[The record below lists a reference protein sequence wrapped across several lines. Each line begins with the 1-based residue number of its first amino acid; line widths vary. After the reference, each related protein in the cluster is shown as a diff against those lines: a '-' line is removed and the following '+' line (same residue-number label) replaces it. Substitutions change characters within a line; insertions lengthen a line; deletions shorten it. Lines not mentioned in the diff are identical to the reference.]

1 MQCSKCG
8 MNAVFFQEYSGLYLC
23 RQHFDTDVET
33 KAKHEIR
40 SRQWMAHGDHIAVA
54 LSGDAV
60 SSALLFFLKKL
71 TSDRRDI
78 RISAI
83 TIEEGIAG
91 YHCAGAARQIA
102 EYLDTECIMGSFKE
116 TFGMTYDEI
125 SRTKGLAISCTCC
138 HVLRDFLLNRIA
150 LEHGVTKLAFGYTL
164 DDTAVSVLRNV
175 LRGSPEILANPG
187 RDIRGK
193 LPRIAPFIAVPE
205 KEVALYADLHVNGY
219 IQSLCP
225 YYNKPFEDDIHA
237 LLDDFTHRHPGT
249 KYALLGLEKNLSGM
263 CGSKDSSIHSGEHCS
278 NIADGICESCRIMNE
293 GISDGT

>member
-1 MQCSKCG
+1 

-40 SRQWMAHGDHIAVA
+40 NRQWITNGDHIAVA

-71 TSDRRDI
+71 TLNRRDI

-102 EYLDTECIMGSFKE
+102 ECFDTECIVGSFKE
-116 TFGMTYDEI
+116 TFGTTYDEI
-125 SRTKGLAISCTCC
+125 ACAKGLAISCTCC
-138 HVLRDFLLNRIA
+138 QVRRDFLLNRIA
-150 LEHGVTKLAFGYTL
+150 LEHGITKLAFGYTL
-164 DDTAVSVLRNV
+164 DDAALSVLKNV
-175 LRGSPEILANPG
+175 LRGSPETLANP
-187 RDIRGK
+187 DHHFSGK

-205 KEVALYADLHVNGY
+205 KEVILYADLHINGY
-219 IQSLCP
+219 DQSLCP
-225 YYNKPFEDDIHA
+225 YSNKPFEDDVYA
-237 LLDDFTHRHPGT
+237 LLNDFTHRHPGT
-249 KYALLGLEKNLSGM
+249 KYALLGLEKNLSGIYVSM
-263 CGSKDSSIHSGEHCS
+263 DNSIHSGEHCCK
-278 NIADGICESCRIMNE
+278 IADGICENCRIINE
-293 GISDGT
+293 RISNGT